1 MLDAELVMTVI
12 QYVTALQLGN
22 FSCFIFHDVDM
33 VSIGVFISVDRHSIV
48 DNVDGPSVTL

>member
-1 MLDAELVMTVI
+1 MLEKDLVMTVI

-33 VSIGVFISVDRHSIV
+33 VSMGMIFMMYMY
-48 DNVDGPSVTL
+48 